1 MSKAPVSRFVTL
13 SELCEMLGMSTASF
27 YKFQKQGVFPEPLRT
42 QSNRPVFDQNLIEEC
57 QQIVR
62 TRVGKNGLPVIFTTR
77 KKRGP
82 EAIQK
87 RPHNAGGKHDDMISA
102 LASLGVAATAEE
114 IERTITDL
122 PAGLSEPEL
131 IRQLFLALRKQG

>member
-1 MSKAPVSRFVTL
+1 MSKAPQNRFVTL

>member
-1 MSKAPVSRFVTL
+1 MSKASHNRFVTL
-13 SELCEMLGMSTASF
+13 SELVEMLGMSTATF

-42 QSNRPVFDQNLIEEC
+42 QSNRPVFDQRLIEEC
-57 QQIVR
+57 RQIVR

-82 EAIQK
+82 EAIPK
-87 RPHNAGGKHDDMISA
+87 RPNNAGGKHDDMISA
-102 LASLGVAATAEE
+102 LASLGVAATSEQ
-114 IERTITDL
+114 IERTITEL
-122 PAGLSEPEL
+122 PAGLNEPEL

>member
-1 MSKAPVSRFVTL
+1 MSKAPQNRFVTL

-62 TRVGKNGLPVIFTTR
+62 TRVGKNGHPVIFSVR
-77 KKRGP
+77 KKKGSEP
-82 EAIQK
+82 NPK
-87 RPHNAGGKHDDMISA
+87 RPHNAGRKHDDMISA

-114 IERTITDL
+114 IEQTSKDL
-122 PAGLSEPEL
+122 PAGLNEPEL
-131 IRQLFLALRKQG
+131 IRQLFLALKKQS